1 MITYAGR
8 SRLGGIATYDRSGV
22 GLRCRVVNGK
32 RTDLEDVLFK
42 RFSRS
47 YADMTC
53 GLFQGH
59 TRFATSSVCN
69 IAGCHPHQW
78 LPRSKQMAW
87 RLATNTAYRF
97 VCERRSVESFITHNG
112 DCDAFTIHGNK
123 YAIADLQLL
132 LVRLLGHPIP
142 SDVDSACVAG
152 LLDMLRTKGVWL
164 ASVRYGYL
172 FGALSTAGSL
182 HGRSHEL
189 ASAAQLE
196 QLADAFAVAS
206 ARCVERGADRRF
218 AVHARLQ
225 RRGRRRLR
233 RMRPPRGGWQEN
245 GGAHAGALR
254 KCPASRHAAAAA
266 G

>member
-1 MITYAGR
+1 MCGNFGLLLLLPAHRRATLRLLRKMLRITMIRGAQ
-8 SRLGGIATYDRSGV
+8 SAGIATYDRSGV
-22 GLRCRVVNGK
+22 GLRCR
-32 RTDLEDVLFK
+32 
-42 RFSRS
+42 
-47 YADMTC
+47 
-53 GLFQGH
+53 GH

-123 YAIADLQLL
+123 YLYAIADLQLL

-164 ASVRYGYL
+164 ASWQALVASNEELTAASQCTRASS
-172 FGALSTAGSL
+172 GAADA
-182 HGRSHEL
+182 
-189 ASAAQLE
+189 ASAECVLLE
-196 QLADAFAVAS
+196 AV
-206 ARCVERGADRRF
+206 
-218 AVHARLQ
+218 
-225 RRGRRRLR
+225 
-233 RMRPPRGGWQEN
+233 WQEN